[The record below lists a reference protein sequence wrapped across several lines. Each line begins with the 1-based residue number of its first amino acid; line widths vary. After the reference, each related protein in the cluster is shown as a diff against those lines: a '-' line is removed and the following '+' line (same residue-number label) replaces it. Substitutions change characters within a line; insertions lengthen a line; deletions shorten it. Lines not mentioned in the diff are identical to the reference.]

1 MGSFKV
7 RLAAYFA
14 LIALLPFAAAFQGF
28 RSLSKRSET
37 RRVDSVLQAGVRSS
51 LAAYGE
57 ELDGAGRTAA
67 TLARKG
73 SFQRALAARDRAELA
88 RVVRR
93 HPNVQVRAG
102 SMLRVGQTPRSAATR
117 LVAVVGGSSSSSR
130 ALGEVV
136 AAVPIDTGL
145 VSRLKVRAGLDA
157 NQRLAVVKGGRV
169 LAGDGIGGARLIIP
183 SGQPSTVSLK
193 DHRFRALASEPLPA
207 PQGARLVLLEPQG
220 PIDQA
225 AGSIARRLELTML
238 VSLVLLILI
247 AYFEGRAI
255 VRTLG
260 RFVSAAHDIAQGRLD
275 RRVPVKGRDE
285 FARLGRAF
293 NEMADQLEARMT
305 ELDEERRRLREATM
319 RFGEA
324 LAATHDIDGLLR
336 TLVETAV
343 DSTGAKGGLLV
354 AEAGEIIRKGDPA
367 AGAEHLELALTAGP
381 ESFGTLIL
389 SGDDFSRDDRET
401 ANWLVGHGLIALKN
415 ARLHR
420 TVQRQALVDGLTGLA
435 NRRLCEAALQKE
447 VSRADRFSEPLTLV
461 LADLDD
467 FKRINDAHGH
477 PTGDD
482 VLREFAGTL
491 KDCLREID
499 LAARWGGEEFA
510 VVLPGTD
517 VKGGIKLAERMRG
530 ALAERV
536 VVSAVGDRLV
546 TTASFGVAQWD
557 GSGTSNDLLAAAD
570 AALYE
575 AKRRGK
581 NRVEAAPGP
590 SLEAVGASS

>member
-1 MGSFKV
+1 VGSFKV

-117 LVAVVGGSSSSSR
+117 LVAVVGGSSSR

-389 SGDDFSRDDRET
+389 SGDDFSRDDHET

-546 TTASFGVAQWD
+546 TTASFGVAQWE

-590 SLEAVGASS
+590 SLEAVSASS

>member
-1 MGSFKV
+1 VGSFKV

-117 LVAVVGGSSSSSR
+117 LVAVVGGSSSR

-157 NQRLAVVKGGRV
+157 SQRLAVVKGGRV

-590 SLEAVGASS
+590 SLEAVSASS

>member
-1 MGSFKV
+1 MGSFKL

-28 RSLSKRSET
+28 HSLSKRSET
-37 RRVDSVLQAGVRSS
+37 RRADSVLQAGLRAS

-57 ELDGAGRTAA
+57 ELDAAERSAA
-67 TLARKG
+67 TLARQPR
-73 SFQRALAARDRAELA
+73 FQRALAARDRRELQ
-88 RVVRR
+88 RMVRR
-93 HPNVQVRAG
+93 HPN
-102 SMLRVGQTPRSAATR
+102 LRVRVGSVLNVGRTPKHAATR
-117 LVAVVGGSSSSSR
+117 PVAVVSGTGP
-130 ALGEVV
+130 LGEVV
-136 AAVPIDTGL
+136 ATLPIDN
-145 VSRLKVRAGLDA
+145 RLLRRLRARAGLEA
-157 NQRLAVVKGGRV
+157 AQRLAFVANGRV
-169 LAGDGIGGARLIIP
+169 LIGDGTGGARLSIS
-183 SGQPSTVSLK
+183 SGEPDTVSLR
-193 DHRFRALASEPLPA
+193 DQEFRALASEPLPDPNGARIVLLA
-207 PQGARLVLLEPQG
+207 PQGA
-220 PIDQA
+220 IDRA
-225 AGSIARRLELTML
+225 AGSIVRRLELTML

-275 RRVPVKGRDE
+275 RRVPIVKGRDE

-324 LAATHDIDGLLR
+324 LAATHDVDGLLR

-354 AEAGEIIRKGDPA
+354 AEAGEIIRKGDPEE
-367 AGAEHLELALTAGP
+367 GAERLELALTAGR
-381 ESFGTLIL
+381 ENFGTLIL
-389 SGDDFSRDDRET
+389 SSDEFTADDRET
-401 ANWLVGHGLIALKN
+401 AHWLVGHGVIALEN

-435 NRRLCEAALQKE
+435 NRRLYEAALAKE
-447 VSRADRFSEPLTLV
+447 LSRSDRFGEPVTLV

-467 FKRINDAHGH
+467 FKRVNDAHGH
-477 PTGDD
+477 PAGDE
-482 VLREFAGTL
+482 VLREFARTL

-510 VVLPGTD
+510 VLLPGTD
-517 VKGGIKLAERMRG
+517 VQGGITLAERMRS

-536 VVSAVGDRLV
+536 IVSAAGDRI
-546 TTASFGVAQWD
+546 TMTASFGVAEW
-557 GSGTSNDLLAAAD
+557 GGTGTANDLLALAD
-570 AALYE
+570 SALYE

-581 NRVEAAPGP
+581 NRVEAAGGP
-590 SLEAVGASS
+590 SLEAAGVSA

>member
-1 MGSFKV
+1 VGSFKV

-14 LIALLPFAAAFQGF
+14 LIALLPFVAAFQGF

-37 RRVDSVLQAGVRSS
+37 RRVDSVLQAGVRAS

-57 ELDGAGRTAA
+57 ELDGAELTAT
-67 TLARKG
+67 TLARRR
-73 SFQRALAARDRAELA
+73 SVQRALAARDRGELA

-102 SMLRVGQTPRSAATR
+102 PRLRVGRTTTSAATR
-117 LVAVVGGSSSSSR
+117 TVAVVGADR
-130 ALGEVV
+130 RVLGEVV

-145 VSRLKVRAGLDA
+145 VRRLKVRAGLDA
-157 NQRLAVVKGGRV
+157 NQRLAFVSAGRV
-169 LAGDGIGGARLIIP
+169 LAGDGIGGARLSIS
-183 SGQPSTVSLK
+183 SGQPSKVSLK
-193 DHRFRALASEPLPA
+193 DDRFRALASEPLPA
-207 PQGARLVLLEPQG
+207 PRGARLVLLEPQG
-220 PIDQA
+220 AIDQA

-238 VSLVLLILI
+238 VSLLLLILI

-275 RRVPVKGRDE
+275 RRVPIVKGRDE

-324 LAATHDIDGLLR
+324 LAATHDVDGLLR
-336 TLVETAV
+336 TLVDTAV
-343 DSTGAKGGLLV
+343 DSTGATGGLLV
-354 AEAGEIIRKGDPA
+354 VEGGEIIRKGDPA
-367 AGAEHLELALTAGP
+367 EGSERLELALTAGR
-381 ESFGTLIL
+381 ENFGTLIL
-389 SGDDFSRDDRET
+389 SSDEFTADDRET
-401 ANWLVGHGLIALKN
+401 ANWLVGHGVIALEN

-435 NRRLCEAALQKE
+435 NRRLYEAALAKE
-447 VSRADRFSEPLTLV
+447 LSRADRFGEPVALV

-467 FKRINDAHGH
+467 FKRVNDAHGH
-477 PTGDD
+477 PAGDE
-482 VLREFAGTL
+482 VLREFAKTL
-491 KDCLREID
+491 KGCLREID

-510 VVLPGTD
+510 VLLPGTD
-517 VKGGIKLAERMRG
+517 VQGGITLAERMRS

-536 VVSAVGDRLV
+536 IFSAAGDRI
-546 TTASFGVAQWD
+546 TMTASFGVAEWG
-557 GSGTSNDLLAAAD
+557 GSGTANDLLALAD
-570 AALYE
+570 SALYA

-581 NRVEAAPGP
+581 NRVEAAGGP
-590 SLEAVGASS
+590 SVEAANVSG

>member
-1 MGSFKV
+1 VGSFKV

-51 LAAYGE
+51 LAAYGV
-57 ELDGAGRTAA
+57 ELDGAERTAA
-67 TLARKG
+67 TLARRR

-88 RVVRR
+88 RVVHR

-102 SMLRVGQTPRSAATR
+102 SKLSVGRTPSNAATR
-117 LVAVVGGSSSSSR
+117 LVAVVGGSSR

-136 AAVPIDTGL
+136 AAVPIDTAL
-145 VSRLKVRAGLDA
+145 VHRLKVRAGLDD
-157 NQRLAVVKGGRV
+157 NQRLAFVSGGRV

-183 SGQPSTVSLK
+183 SGQPSTVSLT
-193 DHRFRALASEPLPA
+193 DHRFRALASEPLPD

-238 VSLVLLILI
+238 VSLLLLILI

-275 RRVPVKGRDE
+275 RRVPEVKGRDE

-354 AEAGEIIRKGDPA
+354 AEAGEVIRKGDPA

-389 SGDDFSRDDRET
+389 SGDNFTRDDREM
-401 ANWLVGHGLIALKN
+401 ANWLVGHGLIALEN

-467 FKRINDAHGH
+467 FKMINDAHGH

-482 VLREFAGTL
+482 VLREFANTL
-491 KDCLREID
+491 KDCLRDID

-517 VKGGIKLAERMRG
+517 VKGGIKLAERMRT
-530 ALAERV
+530 ALAKRV
-536 VVSAVGDRLV
+536 VVSTVGDRLA

-570 AALYE
+570 AALYQ

-590 SLEAVGASS
+590 PLEAASASA

>member
-1 MGSFKV
+1 MGSFKL

-28 RSLSKRSET
+28 HSLSKRSET
-37 RRVDSVLQAGVRSS
+37 RRADSVLQAGLRSA

-57 ELDGAGRTAA
+57 ELDGAERSAA
-67 TLARKG
+67 TLARQP
-73 SFQRALAARDRAELA
+73 SFQRALSARNRGELQ
-88 RVVRR
+88 RIINR
-93 HPNVQVRAG
+93 HP
-102 SMLRVGQTPRSAATR
+102 SLRVRVGSVLNIGRTPKNAATR
-117 LVAVVGGSSSSSR
+117 PVAVVNGTGP
-130 ALGEVV
+130 LGEVV
-136 AAVPIDTGL
+136 ATVPIDNRF
-145 VSRLKVRAGLDA
+145 VRRLKARAGLESAQRVAFVA
-157 NQRLAVVKGGRV
+157 NGRV
-169 LAGDGIGGARLIIP
+169 LAGDGVTGGRLDIA
-183 SGQPSTVSLK
+183 SGQPDTVSLR
-193 DHRFRALASEPLPA
+193 DQRFRALASEPLPDPNGARIVLLA
-207 PQGARLVLLEPQG
+207 PQGA
-220 PIDQA
+220 IDRA
-225 AGSIARRLELTML
+225 AGSIVRRLELTML

-275 RRVPVKGRDE
+275 RRVPIVKGRDE

-293 NEMADQLEARMT
+293 NEMADQLEARMK

-324 LAATHDIDGLLR
+324 LAATHDVDGLLR
-336 TLVETAV
+336 TLVDTAV

-367 AGAEHLELALTAGP
+367 DGAERLELSLTAGR
-381 ESFGTLIL
+381 ENFGTLIL
-389 SGDDFSRDDRET
+389 SSDEFTADDRET
-401 ANWLVGHGLIALKN
+401 AHWLVGHGVIALEN

-435 NRRLCEAALQKE
+435 NRRLYEAALAKE
-447 VSRADRFSEPLTLV
+447 LSRSDRFGEPVTLV

-467 FKRINDAHGH
+467 FKRVNDAHGH
-477 PTGDD
+477 PAGDE
-482 VLREFAGTL
+482 VLREFARTL

-510 VVLPGTD
+510 VLLPGTNAQ
-517 VKGGIKLAERMRG
+517 GGITLAERMRS

-536 VVSAVGDRLV
+536 IVSAAGDRI
-546 TTASFGVAQWD
+546 TMTASFGVAEWG
-557 GSGTSNDLLAAAD
+557 GSGTANDLLALAD
-570 AALYE
+570 SALYA

-581 NRVEAAPGP
+581 NRVEAAGGP
-590 SLEAVGASS
+590 SLESASVSA